1 MVANSSASQLVRRI
15 RPWEPVWSIMA
26 VGECNPHRADGTV
39 GAGLNGQHLGIF
51 ALLEVDRRIVGVVGT

>member
-1 MVANSSASQLVRRI
+1 MD
-15 RPWEPVWSIMA
+15 A
-26 VGECNPHRADGTV
+26 VCRLGECNPHRADGTV